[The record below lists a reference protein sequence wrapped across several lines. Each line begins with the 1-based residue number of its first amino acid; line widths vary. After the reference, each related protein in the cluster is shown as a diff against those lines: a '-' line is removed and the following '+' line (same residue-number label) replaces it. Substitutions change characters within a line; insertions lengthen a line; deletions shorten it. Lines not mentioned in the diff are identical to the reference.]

1 MLPAE
6 ALRPVEEVAAP
17 RNLVNL
23 PVQAEL
29 FVGREKDLSDLER
42 ALDGQ
47 SRVVVAAVHGLG
59 GIGKSTL
66 AARYAMKKARS
77 GTYNPVWWIT
87 ADSPASIEAG
97 LAELAA
103 ALQPELADV
112 LPSAAL
118 TKRAIAWLACHSDW
132 LLLLDNVTKPDHVAD
147 LVGRISAGKLLVT
160 SRLGAGW
167 HRLGAS
173 VLRLDVLSEKEA
185 VDLLTRIVTHDGTD
199 VDLDGAKELVRE
211 LGCLPL
217 AIEQAGAY
225 IHQNR
230 LSPRAYLGLLQRYPA
245 QMFEQVAQG
254 GDSARTIARVWR
266 VTLDQLTGIPLAGDL
281 LRVLAWYGPEAIPH
295 VLLEG
300 FAEPPQLQQALGALS
315 AYNMINNDRSAGITV
330 HRLVQAVTRTPDPAD
345 PHRRPEDIRHAL
357 HQAITLIS
365 AALPSTPYNDPTGW
379 PRWRPLVPH
388 IAALVAHAP
397 ADTETVDIARLF
409 NESGLFLIDQGDA
422 RRAIDCFERAL
433 DVIEKVRGHDHPDT
447 LTSRNNL
454 AYAYGA
460 AGDLNRAIPLF
471 ERTLADR
478 ERILGP
484 NHPDTLTSRNNL
496 AYAYRAAG
504 DLNRAIPLFERTLAD
519 AERILGPNHPNTLT
533 SRNNLAGAYRAA
545 GDLKRAI
552 PLFERTLA
560 DAERILGP
568 NHPNT
573 LTSRNNL
580 AYAYESAGDL
590 NRAIPLYER
599 TLADRERILGP
610 KHPNTLTSRN
620 NLAGAYRAAGDLN
633 RAIPLYERTLA
644 DAERIL
650 GPNHPDTLTSRN
662 NLAYAYE
669 SAGDLNRAIP
679 LYERALA
686 DAERVLGDG
695 HPITET
701 VRSNLRAVK
710 DDASGGSS
718 QG

>member
-1 MLPAE
+1 MTPWPLWRRRPQSDKPSEARSPGASPAAEPFPPSADGSNEEATLGSRAVWLEGGNRGIISTGDNTVNWQTMLPAE

-147 LVGRISAGKLLVT
+147 LMGRISAGKLLVT

-315 AYNMINNDRSAGITV
+315 AYNMINNDRSGITV

-365 AALPSTPYNDPTGW
+365 AALPSTPYNDPTSW
-379 PRWRPLVPH
+379 PRWRTLVPH

-397 ADTETVDIARLF
+397 ADTETV
-409 NESGLFLIDQGDA
+409 
-422 RRAIDCFERAL
+422 
-433 DVIEKVRGHDHPDT
+433 
-447 LTSRNNL
+447 
-454 AYAYGA
+454 
-460 AGDLNRAIPLF
+460 AIPLF
-471 ERTLADR
+471 ERT
-478 ERILGP
+478 
-484 NHPDTLTSRNNL
+484 
-496 AYAYRAAG
+496 
-504 DLNRAIPLFERTLAD
+504 
-519 AERILGPNHPNTLT
+519 
-533 SRNNLAGAYRAA
+533 
-545 GDLKRAI
+545 
-552 PLFERTLA
+552 
-560 DAERILGP
+560 
-568 NHPNT
+568 
-573 LTSRNNL
+573 
-580 AYAYESAGDL
+580 
-590 NRAIPLYER
+590 
-599 TLADRERILGP
+599 
-610 KHPNTLTSRN
+610 
-620 NLAGAYRAAGDLN
+620 
-633 RAIPLYERTLA
+633 
-644 DAERIL
+644 
-650 GPNHPDTLTSRN
+650 
-662 NLAYAYE
+662 
-669 SAGDLNRAIP
+669 
-679 LYERALA
+679 LA